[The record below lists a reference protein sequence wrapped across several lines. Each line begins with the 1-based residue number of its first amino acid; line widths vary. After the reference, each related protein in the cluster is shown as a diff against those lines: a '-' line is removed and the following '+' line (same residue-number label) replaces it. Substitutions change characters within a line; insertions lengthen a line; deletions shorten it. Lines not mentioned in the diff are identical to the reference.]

1 MAEVITINGKF
12 TDLEYISK
20 WKSSFK
26 EYSLETA
33 LGKDS
38 KKNVFWYSHNN
49 EKAAISVWT
58 SPKRTKTNPLPR
70 VYTTLSH
77 DEIKITIIPVLKEEG
92 GSGEQNMIHANTVY
106 WMTSL
111 DVYVIIAYYNEA
123 KLGKI
128 GKQSTNAKEGKP
140 SKEGTAKLESQI
152 LELASIKEQIHK
164 IIKEKPDITIWNNEQ
179 IKKIPELLDSAI
191 RRYRELGNDLNVPLK
206 FRSLQNKE
214 NANIEWKQD
223 LQKLLQYFTELE
235 IDAQDRETKTDH
247 KHEDISITYGNK
259 AKFNIDCGK
268 SRILYLTA
276 DAVDVNKGNKVII
289 ITEAKNTTKDKFPSS
304 DNLKDDL
311 MKLMLFKKT
320 DFKIDDVSYTK
331 TLRCCLKGQGNSV
344 EFKKKFPGFIEEC
357 NANDIELVF
366 NNEIVK

>member
-1 MAEVITINGKF
+1 MAEVIIIDGKL

-20 WKSSFK
+20 WRSTLN

-33 LGKDS
+33 LGGDS
-38 KKNVFWYSHNN
+38 KKNVFWYNHNN

-70 VYTTLSH
+70 VYTTLNH
-77 DEIKITIIPVLKEEG
+77 DAIKITVIPVLKEEG
-92 GSGEQNMIHANTVY
+92 ASGEQNMVHANTVY
-106 WMTSL
+106 WMTGL
-111 DVYVIIAYYNEA
+111 GVYVIIAYYNEA

-140 SKEGTAKLESQI
+140 SKEGTVKIGSQT

-164 IIKEKPDITIWNNEQ
+164 IIKEKPNIAIWNDEQ
-179 IKKIPELLDSAI
+179 IKKIPELLDIAI
-191 RRYRELGNDLNVPLK
+191 KRYRYLGNKLNVPLRVK
-206 FRSLQNKE
+206 SLQNKE
-214 NANIEWKQD
+214 NANKEWKQD
-223 LQKLLQYFTELE
+223 LSKLLKYFTKLE
-235 IDAQDRETKTDH
+235 IDAQDRETKTNH
-247 KHEDISITYGNK
+247 KHEDISIVYGK
-259 AKFNIDCGK
+259 KVKFNIDCGK
-268 SRILYLTA
+268 SRMLYLTA
-276 DAVDVNKGNKVII
+276 DAVDVNKDNKVII

-304 DNLKDDL
+304 DNMKDDL

-331 TLRCCLKGQGNSV
+331 KLRCCLKGQGSSE
-344 EFKKKFPGFIEEC
+344 EFKKEFSEFIEEC

-366 NNEIVK
+366 NNQII